1 MNNKMLNKE
10 ALKAWILSKMVTLT
24 NNLLATTP
32 GVSAMDAAQGP
43 VIQGQIDRINSNF
56 GGLSFGMTEDG
67 QPGYRKP
74 GADTVHPFSHIFDA
88 HECVNI
94 YSNKRN
100 NSGTALHTL
109 PTITLSKKYKLVV
122 AVVIGTLDV
131 TTATTVISTN
141 AANYKVIINNSQ
153 IGRLP
158 MTQSASAIVITDN
171 NVGDTISLKASA
183 YSQEFVLG
191 WE

>member
-1 MNNKMLNKE
+1 M
-10 ALKAWILSKMVTLT
+10 
-24 NNLLATTP
+24 
-32 GVSAMDAAQGP
+32 
-43 VIQGQIDRINSNF
+43 
-56 GGLSFGMTEDG
+56 
-67 QPGYRKP
+67 
-74 GADTVHPFSHIFDA
+74 
-88 HECVNI
+88 
-94 YSNKRN
+94 
-100 NSGTALHTL
+100 HTL